1 MPWSGWQEP
10 ARRCAAGADHRRL
23 CGPVAVGGTGGPP
36 GPGALSAATPPLA
49 AQLLP
54 LQAGSCR
61 PAVRAD
67 AALVC
72 GGHGARGAMCNVVLT
87 IAVLDTYTS
96 SFFLSAMSVARHCT
110 VAGALHPGR
119 RGAPWAS
126 GVRSLLW
133 VTAVLATTLTA
144 LRGGVSI
151 CACCASATAA
161 PTDLQKIAVAFVL
174 PLATLGTC
182 WLRRLLQRR
191 RAGWQSRV
199 RPRWR
204 SLARALLVFVVCWL
218 PHQALTLLGGRGRGV
233 DRADRHALGPH
244 ILPGSES
251 PSAWR
256 APTAASTRCCAACC
270 VPTSARACRSCVAG
284 PRTGSTSKLALS
296 AAPQSQCS
304 PIRPEL
310 AQAHHSMRAPVAA
323 SISTGWGH
331 LGLG

>member
-1 MPWSGWQEP
+1 
-10 ARRCAAGADHRRL
+10 
-23 CGPVAVGGTGGPP
+23 
-36 GPGALSAATPPLA
+36 
-49 AQLLP
+49 
-54 LQAGSCR
+54 
-61 PAVRAD
+61 
-67 AALVC
+67 
-72 GGHGARGAMCNVVLT
+72 MCNVVLT

-218 PHQALTLLGGRGRGV
+218 PHQALTLLGGGGGGVLIELTACPGTAHTSWLRVSICLARSNSCLNPLLCCLLRPDFRQGLQELCGRATH
-233 DRADRHALGPH
+233 RIHLQA
-244 ILPGSES
+244 GSVS
-251 PSAWR
+251 R
-256 APTAASTRCCAACC
+256 APEP
-270 VPTSARACRSCVAG
+270 VLPN
-284 PRTGSTSKLALS
+284 
-296 AAPQSQCS
+296 
-304 PIRPEL
+304 
-310 AQAHHSMRAPVAA
+310 QA
-323 SISTGWGH
+323 
-331 LGLG
+331 

>member
-1 MPWSGWQEP
+1 
-10 ARRCAAGADHRRL
+10 
-23 CGPVAVGGTGGPP
+23 
-36 GPGALSAATPPLA
+36 
-49 AQLLP
+49 
-54 LQAGSCR
+54 
-61 PAVRAD
+61 
-67 AALVC
+67 
-72 GGHGARGAMCNVVLT
+72 MCNVVLT

-218 PHQALTLLGGRGRGV
+218 PHQALTLLGGGGWRGV
-233 DRADRHALGPH
+233 DRADRMPWDRTYFLAQSLH
-244 ILPGSES
+244 LPGALQQL
-251 PSAWR
+251 PQPA
-256 APTAASTRCCAACC
+256 AVLPAASRLPPGPAGAVWPGHAQDPPPSWLCQ
-270 VPTSARACRSCVAG
+270 PRPRAS
-284 PRTGSTSKLALS
+284 
-296 AAPQSQCS
+296 APQS
-304 PIRPEL
+304 
-310 AQAHHSMRAPVAA
+310 
-323 SISTGWGH
+323 
-331 LGLG
+331 GLSWHKRTTQ